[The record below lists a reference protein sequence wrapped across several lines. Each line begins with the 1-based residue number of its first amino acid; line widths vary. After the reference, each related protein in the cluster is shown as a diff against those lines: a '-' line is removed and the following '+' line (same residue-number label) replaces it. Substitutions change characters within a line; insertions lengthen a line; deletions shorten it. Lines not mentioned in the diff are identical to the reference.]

1 VAGFLDLLT
10 PPVRNELL
18 RGARKVH
25 VAAGTTYEV
34 QRAAPIAFVVESGL
48 IRLFVSSQEGRQAS
62 VVYLHP
68 EDTYAA
74 LEIIP
79 AARANLQ
86 ALTDSTVLM
95 LEPDNLARLATHNL
109 AVSEATIRIMGRELA
124 RLVRIITVRSLGS
137 MTERLAFDLLERSC
151 EAQLRKGGELVCH
164 ATHEQL
170 ADSIGSV
177 REVVARIVG
186 DLRSKGVVVTSPRRI
201 RVVDPVRLARIV
213 RGLTGS
219 EDPSN

>member
-18 RGARKVH
+18 RGARQVH
-25 VAAGTTYEV
+25 VPAGATYEV
-34 QRAAPIAFVVESGL
+34 QRAAPIVFVVESGL
-48 IRLFVSSQEGRQAS
+48 IRLFVSSQDGRQAS

-68 EDTYAA
+68 EDAYAA

-95 LEPDNLARLATHNL
+95 LEPDNFARLATHNSS
-109 AVSEATIRIMGRELA
+109 VSEATIRIMGRELA

-137 MTERLAFDLLERSC
+137 MTERLAFDLLERSS
-151 EAQLRKGGELVCH
+151 EAQLRKGELTCH

-219 EDPSN
+219 EDPSS